1 MLNWCNLRFDGKLQ
15 RNLRKFSFADI
26 VELFLLDC
34 SGKELYMEM
43 LSDMMKD
50 VDMIVAVY
58 DVTKS
63 ESFGNVSKVGNRQ
76 FLG

>member
-1 MLNWCNLRFDGKLQ
+1 
-15 RNLRKFSFADI
+15 

-43 LSDMMKD
+43 LSDIMKD

-63 ESFGNVSKVGNRQ
+63 ESFGNVSKVEKRQ

>member
-1 MLNWCNLRFDGKLQ
+1 M
-15 RNLRKFSFADI
+15 
-26 VELFLLDC
+26 ELFLLDC